1 MISICSEACSEDS
14 CPTSRKTHGIS
25 REFSPL
31 VLNFL
36 LAAVLGPCSSATCFS
51 TCYQV
56 ELQDREVGVDDRAE
70 QSFLSLVA
78 LRVAANAADARHQ
91 LAPSGLRRLAPPG
104 GLRPRNGLLFP
115 LFPVVPAVVPGTTQG
130 AALLLFPRA
139 RT

>member
-51 TCYQV
+51 TCYQA
-56 ELQDREVGVDDRAE
+56 ELQDCEVGEQGRVD
-70 QSFLSLVA
+70 LVTCG
-78 LRVAANAADARHQ
+78 VAANAADARHQ
-91 LAPSGLRRLAPPG
+91 LDPSGPVFLRTG
-104 GLRPRNGLLFP
+104 SE
-115 LFPVVPAVVPGTTQG
+115 
-130 AALLLFPRA
+130 
-139 RT
+139 